1 MLNSQPV
8 SGAEETVPVSGG
20 FRPIRVRRAIRGIP
34 WTPVA
39 ILVLF
44 LICGIFGNLI
54 TPHDPMKTN
63 LGAAKTPPF
72 WQKGGSTKYLL
83 GTDAFGRDILSRIIK
98 GAGISLQVGFAV
110 VVFAGVLGA
119 VIALLSGYLG
129 GWVDAVLMRITDMFL
144 SMPYLMIA
152 IALAAVLG
160 PSKNNIILI
169 MAILGWAGYARVLR
183 GEVLRIKGADFIKL
197 AIVARAGNVRIMLRH
212 IFPNIVNTLVV
223 LATLQ
228 LGIVIIMESS
238 LSFLGL
244 GVPPPEP
251 AWGSMVA
258 DGRVLIFTG
267 WWVSTWPGIAILLV
281 VLSCNL
287 LGDWLRVRMDPKF
300 RQL

>member
-1 MLNSQPV
+1 MGNLQNVGEAIETSQAPGR
-8 SGAEETVPVSGG
+8 SGLIA
-20 FRPIRVRRAIRGIP
+20 VRRALRGIP
-34 WTPVA
+34 GTPVV
-39 ILVLF
+39 ILSLF
-44 LICGIFGNLI
+44 LICGIFGSYI

-63 LGAAKTPPF
+63 LGAAKSPPF
-72 WQKGGSTKYLL
+72 FQQGGSTKYLL
-83 GTDAFGRDILSRIIK
+83 GTDGFGRDILSRIII

-110 VVFAGVLGA
+110 VVFAGALGA

-197 AIVARAGNVRIMLRH
+197 AIVARAGKARIMLRH

-258 DGRVLIFTG
+258 DGRVMMFSS

-287 LGDWLRVRMDPKF
+287 LGDWLRLRLDPKF

>member
-1 MLNSQPV
+1 MLNSQPISETVETDQV
-8 SGAEETVPVSGG
+8 SGRFRRISFQDIIRGVPWVPV
-20 FRPIRVRRAIRGIP
+20 
-34 WTPVA
+34 T
-39 ILVLF
+39 ILLVF
-44 LICGIFGNLI
+44 LICGVFGNFI

-63 LGAAKTPPF
+63 LSKAKTPPF
-72 WQKGGSTKYLL
+72 FQMEGSTKYLL
-83 GTDAFGRDILSRIIK
+83 GTDAIGRDILSRIIR
-98 GAGISLQVGFAV
+98 GAGVSLQVGFAV
-110 VVFAGVLGA
+110 VVFAGALGA
-119 VIALLSGYLG
+119 LIALLSAYLG
-129 GWVDAVLMRITDMFL
+129 GWVDVVLMRITDMFL
-144 SMPYLMIA
+144 SMPYLIIA
-152 IALAAVLG
+152 IALAAVIG

-169 MAILGWAGYARVLR
+169 MAVLGWAGYARILR

-197 AIVARAGNVRIMLRH
+197 AIVARAGKARIMFQH

-228 LGIVIIMESS
+228 LGNVIIMESS

-258 DGRVLIFTG
+258 DGRVIMNSA

-281 VLSCNL
+281 VMSSNL
-287 LGDWLRVRMDPKF
+287 FGDWLRLRLDPKF